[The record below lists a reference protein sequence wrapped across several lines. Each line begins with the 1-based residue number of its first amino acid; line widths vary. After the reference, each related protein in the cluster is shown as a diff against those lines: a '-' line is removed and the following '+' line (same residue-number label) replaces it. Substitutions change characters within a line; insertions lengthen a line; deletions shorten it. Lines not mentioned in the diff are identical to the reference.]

1 MKMNIKEA
9 SAVLNIEPDSVKTAR
24 YKLRKKLGL
33 SPERDLV
40 EFISG
45 L

>member
-1 MKMNIKEA
+1 MNMNIKESA
-9 SAVLNIEPDSVKTAR
+9 AVLNIEPDSVKTAR

-33 SPERDLV
+33 QTGDDLAK
-40 EFISG
+40 FMMD